1 MARAWDLR
9 HPRVGRD
16 DLLPG
21 PLEPIARQLV
31 NMSKQFSDLRP
42 FLNGTRS
49 PPRVPKAMSTD
60 VACDAGCPL
69 VDVPAVALR
78 EPPWPEPAR
87 GEDSGRCRH
96 PAREVGRAI
105 HYRLKP
111 AVQRDAGRTGL
122 RAVHVRG
129 GNLVGLA
136 TATSTHILHLEKA
149 SLCAAPAWLCSQRMR
164 DELGQRAAACPGFE
178 GTRFLFQ
185 YPVDYFDLPHDL

>member
-1 MARAWDLR
+1 MISCRAPSNQSHGSWWTWARSSPIFA
-9 HPRVGRD
+9 HSSTVPGR
-16 DLLPG
+16 
-21 PLEPIARQLV
+21 PLESRKLC
-31 NMSKQFSDLRP
+31 
-42 FLNGTRS
+42 
-49 PPRVPKAMSTD
+49 PRMLPVTP
-60 VACDAGCPL
+60 VAHSSICQSL
-69 VDVPAVALR
+69 LR

-111 AVQRDAGRTGL
+111 AVQRDAGRMGL